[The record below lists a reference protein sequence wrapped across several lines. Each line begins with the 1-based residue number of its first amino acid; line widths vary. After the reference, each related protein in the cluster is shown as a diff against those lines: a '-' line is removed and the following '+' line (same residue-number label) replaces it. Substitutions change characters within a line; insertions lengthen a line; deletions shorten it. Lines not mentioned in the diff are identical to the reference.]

1 MIRLPIAKL
10 ADLKQGQAVRFA
22 FTVEGISRE
31 GFVVR
36 FQGRVVAYENVCRH
50 LPVALDFGDGN
61 FFTTDGR
68 HFICS
73 QHGAIY
79 EPLTGLCVRGPCEG
93 ASLKPLP
100 VEIDGASVVL
110 VLSGD

>member
-1 MIRLPIAKL
+1 MIRQPIAKL
-10 ADLKQGQAVRFA
+10 TDLKQGQAVRFT

-73 QHGAIY
+73 QHGALY

-93 ASLKPLP
+93 ASLKPLRIEVRDGV
-100 VEIDGASVVL
+100 VELLLDP
-110 VLSGD
+110 

>member
-1 MIRLPIAKL
+1 MIRQPIAKL

-93 ASLKPLP
+93 ASLKPLAIE
-100 VEIDGASVVL
+100 VRDGEVSLL
-110 VLSGD
+110 VSE